1 MQNRYVGDAGDYAKY
16 ALLRSL
22 CAGPLPLSLGVLWYL
37 FPDEGHN
44 GDGRHVAYLRQRDL
58 SNRDAGLHATLAQ
71 LVESGQ
77 RSVAAVEAAGILP
90 GARFHASPVA
100 IAGAPAQRAAHRA
113 NWFGEALTNLAGT
126 DLLFFDPDNGVET
139 RSLNRSDYRAG
150 KFAFWS
156 EIEAA
161 WATGASLV
169 LYNHLNRTA
178 PAAVQTERLRVAF
191 RERLTN
197 IGLLAPLL
205 FRRGSCRHL
214 WTIAQ
219 PRHAARLR
227 DRIGTFLNQGWAAD
241 TDCDIST

>member
-22 CAGPLPLSLGVLWYL
+22 CAGPPPLSLGVLWYL

-44 GDGRHVAYLRQRDL
+44 GDGRHIAYLRQPGLAD
-58 SNRDAGLHATLAQ
+58 RDAGLHATLAQ
-71 LVESGQ
+71 LVASGH

-100 IAGAPAQRAAHRA
+100 IGGAPAQRTAHRA
-113 NWFGEALTNLAGT
+113 DWFGEGLASLAGT
-126 DLLFFDPDNGVET
+126 DLLFLDPDNGVET

-156 EIEAA
+156 EIDAA

-214 WTIAQ
+214 WVIAQ

-241 TDCDIST
+241 TDCDMTT